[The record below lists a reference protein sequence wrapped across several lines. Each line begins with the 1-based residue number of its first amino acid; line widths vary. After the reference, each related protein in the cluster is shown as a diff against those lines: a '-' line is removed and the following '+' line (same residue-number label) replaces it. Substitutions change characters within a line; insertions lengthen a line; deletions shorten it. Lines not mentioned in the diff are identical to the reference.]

1 LAQDLV
7 AKKCG
12 ILEEDQSLEA
22 MTLQNYLD
30 HYKQPL
36 TDYSLEAKQKLT
48 EVVVEKKK
56 RRNKKPNQSKAQEQ
70 ASKKDLNKKKKHRV
84 VLVEAT
90 A

>member
-36 TDYSLEAKQKLT
+36 TDYSLEAIQKLT

-56 RRNKKPNQSKAQEQ
+56 RRNPRRTRSQTNLKLKNRQ
-70 ASKKDLNKKKKHRV
+70 ARR
-84 VLVEAT
+84 T
-90 A
+90 